1 MAIPG
6 FLRSSIVSEV
16 NTVLGDLP
24 QQWLRATYRP
34 CLPLD
39 SSKVMFLTSSP
50 GFPRSRT
57 RVGSGQSSKA
67 AGEQGWLSSQ

>member
-6 FLRSSIVSEV
+6 FMRSSIVSDV

-39 SSKVMFLTSSP
+39 PSKVIVLNSSP
-50 GFPRSRT
+50 GLPRSRT
-57 RVGSGQSSKA
+57 RVGSSGSSKA
-67 AGEQGWLSSQ
+67 VG